1 MIPRHTLLA
10 LPLLLLAACG
20 PGRKEQAAAPD
31 AGAPQAGAKGPVRVA
46 IAPYAGGVLKI
57 TKGGV
62 GPISGSTAFDLP
74 TLKVL
79 FPKAKVQQAFLHL
92 GEGPAQP
99 IINVEQDKVPLLEIG
114 KTPESEGGSDEI
126 AYVRAAAGEVRG
138 PKGEPLL
145 AKWRDLG
152 FTRDQCRAG
161 EGREINQTICV
172 RPETPTVSYVFGV
185 PGYVGKGLPSEAVLK
200 AKGQLNE
207 LVWRPAEG
215 ANVASA

>member
-1 MIPRHTLLA
+1 MTVRHALLA

-20 PGRKEQAAAPD
+20 QGEKTSAAAHD
-31 AGAPQAGAKGPVRVA
+31 ASGPEAGPKGPVRVA
-46 IAPYAGGVLKI
+46 VAPYAGGVLKI
-57 TKGGV
+57 TKDGV
-62 GPISGSTAFDLP
+62 GPINGATAFDLA

-79 FPKAKVQQAFLHL
+79 FPKAKVEQAFLHI

-114 KTPESEGGSDEI
+114 KTDEGEI

-138 PKGEPLL
+138 PRDERLL
-145 AKWRDLG
+145 AKWRDLD
-152 FTRDQCRAG
+152 FTLDHCRAG
-161 EGREINQTICV
+161 EGREVNQTICV
-172 RPETPTVSYVFGV
+172 RPDAPTVSYVFGV
-185 PGYVGKGLPSEAVLK
+185 PGYSGKGLPSEAVLK